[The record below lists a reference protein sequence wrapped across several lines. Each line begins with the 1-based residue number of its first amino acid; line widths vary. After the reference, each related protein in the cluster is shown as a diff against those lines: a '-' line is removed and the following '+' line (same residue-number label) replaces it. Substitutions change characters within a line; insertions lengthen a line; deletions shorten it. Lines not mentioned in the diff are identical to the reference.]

1 MATTDATWRNRARR
15 PAAGPPDDDA
25 AAPEESAAQPAAER
39 DTSPAPSPP
48 EIGHDTVEAVV
59 RTQLSNALGGKRGML
74 EAALP
79 TLGFVYTYLV
89 TDQLRPALIVGGT
102 AAGVLLVLRL
112 VQRQTPQFVL
122 NSLFGF
128 AIAAAFV
135 LRTGRA
141 EDLFL
146 PGMIYNAVVATL
158 LVLSIV
164 VRWPF
169 IGLLIGSVTGDL
181 SAWRR
186 DPAVVRLC
194 TKLTWLF
201 VLPNLIRLAVQ
212 VPFYLAGNLAALA
225 AAKIVLG
232 WPLAVAAFGA
242 MLWVLARG
250 RTPLKPTPS
259 TVD

>member
-1 MATTDATWRNRARR
+1 MSGQQTMPAGSGHRA
-15 PAAGPPDDDA
+15 PDPGGPPV
-25 AAPEESAAQPAAER
+25 
-39 DTSPAPSPP
+39 
-48 EIGHDTVEAVV
+48 IGEDTVEAVI
-59 RTQLSNALGGKRGML
+59 RSQLSKALGGKRGMI

-79 TLGFVYTYLV
+79 TLAFVYVFLATE
-89 TDQLRPALIVGGT
+89 QLRTALIVGG
-102 AAGVLLVLRL
+102 ALAGVLLAVRL
-112 VQRQTPQFVL
+112 LQRQTPQFVL

-141 EDLFL
+141 EDIFL
-146 PGMIYNAVVATL
+146 PGMIYNAVVGAL
-158 LVLSIV
+158 LIFSIL

-181 SAWRR
+181 SGWRR
-186 DPAVVRLC
+186 DRGVLRLC
-194 TKLTWLF
+194 TRLTWLF
-201 VLPNLIRLAVQ
+201 VLPNLIRLAIQ

-232 WPLAVAAFGA
+232 WPLALAAFAA

-250 RTPLKPTPS
+250 RTPLSPAAPTG
-259 TVD
+259 TA

>member
-1 MATTDATWRNRARR
+1 MATTDTSRQDGARARR
-15 PAAGPPDDDA
+15 PAVGPPDDA
-25 AAPEESAAQPAAER
+25 SAPVAES
-39 DTSPAPSPP
+39 TPAPPP

-59 RTQLSNALGGKRGML
+59 RTQLAKALGGKRGML

-79 TLGFVYTYLV
+79 TLGFVYTFLA
-89 TDQLRPALIVGGT
+89 TDQLRTALIVGGS
-102 AAGVLLVLRL
+102 AAAVLLVIRL

-146 PGMIYNAVVATL
+146 PGMIYNAVVAGL
-158 LVLSIV
+158 MILSIA

-169 IGLLIGSVTGDL
+169 IGLMIGSVTGDL

-186 DPAVVRLC
+186 DPLVVRLC
-194 TKLTWLF
+194 TRLTWLF
-201 VLPNLIRLAVQ
+201 VLPNLVRLAVQ

-232 WPLAVAAFGA
+232 WPLAVAAFAA
-242 MLWVLARG
+242 MLWLLARG
-250 RTPLKPTPS
+250 RTPLTPTAAP
-259 TVD
+259 

>member
-1 MATTDATWRNRARR
+1 MATADTTRQDRARR
-15 PAAGPPDDDA
+15 PAVGPPADA
-25 AAPEESAAQPAAER
+25 AAAPAESVVAGA
-39 DTSPAPSPP
+39 DGSPGSSPP

-59 RTQLSNALGGKRGML
+59 RTQLANALGGKRGML

-79 TLGFVYTYLV
+79 TLGFVYTYLA
-89 TDQLRPALIVGGT
+89 TDQLRPALIVGGS
-102 AAGVLLVLRL
+102 AAAVLLVIRL

-135 LRTGRA
+135 MRTGRA

-146 PGMIYNAVVATL
+146 PGMIYNAAVAAL
-158 LVLSIV
+158 LILSIV
-164 VRWPF
+164 IRWPF
-169 IGLLIGSVTGDL
+169 IGLMIGSVTGDL

-194 TKLTWLF
+194 SKLTWLF

-250 RTPLKPTPS
+250 RTPLTPAPTQ
-259 TVD
+259 TDTA

>member
-1 MATTDATWRNRARR
+1 MATADTSRQDRARARR
-15 PAAGPPDDDA
+15 PAVGAPDGDA
-25 AAPEESAAQPAAER
+25 AAPAAGAEPSTGPSA
-39 DTSPAPSPP
+39 SP
-48 EIGHDTVEAVV
+48 EIGHDTVEAMV
-59 RTQLSNALGGKRGML
+59 RTQLAKALGGKRGML

-79 TLGFVYTYLV
+79 TLGFVYTYLA

-102 AAGVLLVLRL
+102 AAAVLLVIRL

-146 PGMIYNAVVATL
+146 PGMIYNAAVAAL
-158 LVLSIV
+158 MIFSILI
-164 VRWPF
+164 RWPF
-169 IGLLIGSVTGDL
+169 IGLMIGSVTGDL

-212 VPFYLAGNLAALA
+212 VPFYLAGNLVALA

-250 RTPLKPTPS
+250 RTPLTQADTS
-259 TVD
+259 AG

>member
-1 MATTDATWRNRARR
+1 MATGDTTGQDTARARR
-15 PAAGPPDDDA
+15 PALGPTVDE
-25 AAPEESAAQPAAER
+25 APP
-39 DTSPAPSPP
+39 PPP
-48 EIGHDTVEAVV
+48 EVSQATVEAVV
-59 RTQLSNALGGKRGML
+59 RTQLAQALGGKRGML

-79 TLGFVYTYLV
+79 TLGFVYTFLA
-89 TDQLRPALIVGGT
+89 TDQLRTALIVGGS
-102 AAGVLLVLRL
+102 AAGVLLAIRL
-112 VQRQTPQFVL
+112 LQRQTPQFVL

-135 LRTGRA
+135 LRTGKA

-146 PGMIYNAVVATL
+146 PGMIYNAVVAGL
-158 LVLSIV
+158 MILSIA

-169 IGLLIGSVTGDL
+169 IGLMIGSVTGDL
-181 SAWRR
+181 SAWRK

-212 VPFYLAGNLAALA
+212 VPFYLAGNLTALA

-232 WPLAVAAFGA
+232 WPLAVAAFAA

-250 RTPLKPTPS
+250 RTPITPTP
-259 TVD
+259 TGAG

>member
-1 MATTDATWRNRARR
+1 MATADTTRQDRARR
-15 PAAGPPDDDA
+15 PAVGPPEDDA
-25 AAPEESAAQPAAER
+25 AAPAESVRGA
-39 DTSPAPSPP
+39 DGSPGSSPP

-59 RTQLSNALGGKRGML
+59 RTQLAKALGGKRGML

-79 TLGFVYTYLV
+79 TLGFVYTYLA
-89 TDQLRPALIVGGT
+89 TDQLRPALIVGGS
-102 AAGVLLVLRL
+102 AAAVLLVIRL

-146 PGMIYNAVVATL
+146 PGMIYNAAVAAL
-158 LVLSIV
+158 LILSIV
-164 VRWPF
+164 IRWPF
-169 IGLLIGSVTGDL
+169 IGLMIGSVTGDL

-212 VPFYLAGNLAALA
+212 VPFYLAGNLAAR
-225 AAKIVLG
+225 
-232 WPLAVAAFGA
+232 
-242 MLWVLARG
+242 AR
-250 RTPLKPTPS
+250 R
-259 TVD
+259 

>member
-1 MATTDATWRNRARR
+1 MATADTTRQARARR
-15 PAAGPPDDDA
+15 PAVGPTDDDA
-25 AAPEESAAQPAAER
+25 EQAAGPDA
-39 DTSPAPSPP
+39 SPAPPSPP

-59 RTQLSNALGGKRGML
+59 RTQLAKALGGKRGML

-79 TLGFVYTYLV
+79 TLGFVYTYLA
-89 TDQLRPALIVGGT
+89 TDQLRPALIVGGS
-102 AAGVLLVLRL
+102 AAAVLLAIRL

-146 PGMIYNAVVATL
+146 PGMIYNAAVTAL
-158 LVLSIV
+158 LIFSIV

-250 RTPLKPTPS
+250 RTPLAPTP
-259 TVD
+259 DRAG

>member
-1 MATTDATWRNRARR
+1 MGTADTSRQDRARARR
-15 PAAGPPDDDA
+15 PAVGPLDDGA
-25 AAPEESAAQPAAER
+25 AAPAAELEA
-39 DTSPAPSPP
+39 SPAPSSPP

-59 RTQLSNALGGKRGML
+59 RTQLANALGGKRGML

-79 TLGFVYTYLV
+79 TLGFVYTYLA
-89 TDQLRPALIVGGT
+89 TDQIRPALIVGGS
-102 AAGVLLVLRL
+102 AAAVLLVIRL

-146 PGMIYNAVVATL
+146 PGMIYNAVVAAL
-158 LVLSIV
+158 MIFSIV
-164 VRWPF
+164 IRWPF
-169 IGLLIGSVTGDL
+169 IGLMIGSVTGDL

-212 VPFYLAGNLAALA
+212 VPFYLAGNLTALA

-242 MLWVLARG
+242 MLWILARG
-250 RTPLKPTPS
+250 RTPLTATRAS
-259 TVD
+259 

>member
-1 MATTDATWRNRARR
+1 MSTADTTRQETSEATTGT
-15 PAAGPPDDDA
+15 
-25 AAPEESAAQPAAER
+25 
-39 DTSPAPSPP
+39 PAPAPP
-48 EIGHDTVEAVV
+48 PVGYDTVEAVV
-59 RTQLSNALGGKRGML
+59 RAQLSKALGGKRGMV

-79 TLGFVYTYLV
+79 TLGFVYVFLATERLN
-89 TDQLRPALIVGGT
+89 TALLVGG
-102 AAGVLLVLRL
+102 AAAAVLLLVRL
-112 VQRQTPQFVL
+112 AQRQTPQYVL

-146 PGMIYNAVVATL
+146 PGMIYNAVVFGL
-158 LVLSIV
+158 MLLSIL

-201 VLPNLIRLAVQ
+201 VLPNLVRLAVQ

-232 WPLAVAAFGA
+232 WPLALAAFAA

-250 RTPLKPTPS
+250 RTPLTPATEPS
-259 TVD
+259 S